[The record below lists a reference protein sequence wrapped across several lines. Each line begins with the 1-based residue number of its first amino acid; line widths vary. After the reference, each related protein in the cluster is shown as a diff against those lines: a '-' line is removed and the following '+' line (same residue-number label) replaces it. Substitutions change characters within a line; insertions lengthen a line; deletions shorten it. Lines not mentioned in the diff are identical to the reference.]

1 MAEIEFTA
9 EVIEWRGPAPF
20 YFLTVPAREAERL
33 HALAPTL
40 TYGWGMVPVTARI
53 GEVEWTTSLWPKD
66 GSYVLPLKVKARTAA
81 RLTLGDLATVTLVT
95 AGGPDTPVDRDALI
109 ALVARLLGEE
119 AETEAQEESWLAEF
133 ARAVPHPR
141 AIDLVL
147 YPEVE
152 VGEGAT
158 AERIVDVAL
167 SYRG

>member
-1 MAEIEFTA
+1 VVEIEFTA

-20 YFLTVPAREAERL
+20 YFLTVPKREAEQLR
-33 HALAPTL
+33 ALAPRL

-53 GEVEWTTSLWPKD
+53 GEVAWTTSLWPKE
-66 GSYVLPLKVKARTAA
+66 GTYVLPLKVKARTAA
-81 RLTLGDLATVTLVT
+81 GLALGDLATVTLMT
-95 AGGPDTPVDRDALI
+95 EGPHETIDRAALI
-109 ALVARLLGEE
+109 DLVARVLGEE
-119 AETEAQEESWLAEF
+119 AETEEQEEAWLADF

-167 SYRG
+167 AYRD